1 MAMDKN
7 LWNIANRP
15 STRAKLEILRK
26 CFDVWAT
33 IWNKQNWA
41 SKEWYVIDLFA
52 GRGNYTG
59 QNGELVSGS
68 PLIFLETVAK
78 KKSKIRQNVKIELF
92 LVEKIKGNFNCLKQ
106 NVREFIDKN
115 PSVKDVVEIKYF
127 NNDCNKVIKDITS
140 QLKNT
145 PKHPLFI
152 LIDPS
157 GLQIKK
163 STMEEIIKLKTPK
176 DIMFNYILEG
186 VRRTSGI
193 AKKAYYGGRLNIK
206 EIKTLETLAEFI
218 GKDVDVINTSD
229 RKVLENYVGSL
240 FTRRNLKVVAYDM
253 KYPDRE
259 DILYYLLFASRKRS
273 ITNII
278 KDIYAKQ
285 KEKSFGQTL
294 FGKEFYTDNILSIS
308 SKVKQIKRK
317 TLLYKTKVEY
327 GDWTINHII
336 GCMHGCRF
344 PCYAMRMAQK
354 FGWVK
359 NYEDWRRPRIAINAI
374 ELLEKEIPKYKNEID
389 FVHLCFMSDPF
400 MYDIK
405 EGNLI
410 PEIKELTLR
419 IIERLN
425 KEGIR
430 VTTLTKGFYPDEI
443 LDGKRFLKT
452 NEYGI
457 TLVSLDKEFKQNYEP
472 FSAPYERRIESLEKL
487 AKAGLKTWV
496 SIEPYPI
503 PELDKTAENI
513 ETILR
518 KVKFVNK
525 IIFGKLN
532 YRRLNYNSGPS
543 QVWRNNHD
551 FYRKKAQEIINFCK
565 KKDVEYHIKFG
576 TPLSKKNTIY
586 LFKNNN
592 NLKNQ

>member
-26 CFDVWAT
+26 CFDVWIT
-33 IWNKQNWA
+33 IWNNQNWA

-52 GRGNYTG
+52 GRGNYAD
-59 QNGELVSGS
+59 QNGESVSGS
-68 PLIFLETVAK
+68 PLIFLETVANK
-78 KKSKIRQNVKIELF
+78 KGKIKQNIKIELF
-92 LVEKIKGNFNCLKQ
+92 LVEKNKGNFICLKE
-106 NVREFIDKN
+106 NVDKFYDNNPFIR
-115 PSVKDVVEIKYF
+115 DVVEVKYF

-140 QLKNT
+140 QIKNT
-145 PKHPLFI
+145 SKHPLFI
-152 LIDPS
+152 FIDPT
-157 GLQIKK
+157 GLQIEKPTTK
-163 STMEEIIKLKTPK
+163 AIIALKNPK
-176 DIMFNYILEG
+176 DIMLNYILEG

-193 AKKAYYGGRLNIK
+193 AKKAQYGGRLNIQ
-206 EIKTLETLAEFI
+206 EISTLETLEKFK
-218 GKDVDVINTSD
+218 GEDVDVISASD
-229 RKVLENYVGSL
+229 RKILEDYVSSL
-240 FTRRNLKVVAYDM
+240 FTCRNLKVVACDM

-259 DILYYLLFASRKRS
+259 DILYYLLYASRNPS
-273 ITNII
+273 ITDIVKN
-278 KDIYAKQ
+278 IYAKQ
-285 KEKSFGQTL
+285 KEKSCGQAL
-294 FGKEFYTDNILSIS
+294 FKGFYADNILSFS
-308 SKVKQIKRK
+308 SKVKQIKKK

-359 NYEDWRRPRIAINAI
+359 NYEDWRIPRITINAM
-374 ELLEKEIPKYKNEID
+374 ELLGKEIPKYKSEID

-410 PEIKELTLR
+410 PEVKELTLR
-419 IIERLN
+419 IIEKLN

-430 VTTLTKGFYPDEI
+430 VTTLTKGFYPDEV
-443 LDGKRFLKT
+443 LDKKRFLRT

-457 TLVSLDKEFKQNYEP
+457 TLVSLDNEFKEKFEP
-472 FSAPYERRIESLEKL
+472 FSAPYEKRIESLTKL

-496 SIEPYPI
+496 SIEPYPT
-503 PELDKTAENI
+503 PELDKTADNI
-513 ETILR
+513 GTLLE
-518 KVKFVNK
+518 KVKFVSK

-532 YRRLNYNSGPS
+532 YRRLNYDGGSS
-543 QVWRNNHD
+543 QVWENNHD
-551 FYRKKAQEIINFCK
+551 FYRKKAQEIIDFCK
-565 KKDVEYHIKFG
+565 KKDIEYHIKLG

-586 LFKNNN
+586 LFKNNHT
-592 NLKNQ
+592 LKNQ